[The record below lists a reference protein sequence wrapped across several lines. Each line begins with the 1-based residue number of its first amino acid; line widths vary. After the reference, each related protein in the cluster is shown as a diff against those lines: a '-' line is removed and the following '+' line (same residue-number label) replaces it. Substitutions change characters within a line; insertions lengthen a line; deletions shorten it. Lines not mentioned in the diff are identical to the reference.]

1 MANKSYERTY
11 KVTGPNDINQVKAR
25 ISYHKDGFGRGPR
38 GYYLH
43 VDPIE
48 STDLGGGL
56 VCQRYTMFSGH
67 CSLVEPVKRASQKK
81 FDEAVAQ
88 MDAILKT
95 PLNTILREN
104 DLTRVSNDYRETTL

>member
-11 KVTGPNDINQVKAR
+11 EVCGPNNINQIKAR

-48 STDLGGGL
+48 STDLGDGI
-56 VCQRYTMFSGH
+56 VCQRYVMFSGS
-67 CSLVEPVKRASQKK
+67 CRLVEPVKRSSQKK
-81 FDEAVAQ
+81 FQEAVSQ
-88 MDAILKT
+88 MDELMRAPFDAIME
-95 PLNTILREN
+95 EN
-104 DLTRVSNDYRETTL
+104 DLTLVSGDYRETLL